1 MSIPTQGHPWVSLIQ
16 SQISIVDYIGRD
28 EHLRRRGTG
37 VYEGEHAAA
46 SHTSK
51 SKTCLSVFP
60 EDDTFTCNN
69 CGAKGDI
76 VAYVQDRDGVDFV
89 NACETLARELG
100 IELPEQQAKSDAEKA
115 AARAIR
121 DRKRLTVKLMDSACD
136 YYHAALTPAAR
147 EYYKRRGI
155 SDESIDVLRL
165 GYADKSRRGLVKHLY
180 AVAKHAQ
187 PEIDDV
193 TAKTALLGTGL
204 FYATRHGTLSALYCQ
219 QYIFWYFQ
227 DIKFQVPCYSI
238 GRDATGSSEKKYQKQ
253 YYAQD
258 FVDTLAVQHILW
270 NKAELSGELPVLVV
284 EGIIDAILARQAFPE
299 DYDVISPVT
308 TRINA
313 TDLKNLFT
321 ILKTTQ
327 PRKVIFCNDSEINSA
342 GATGALESAEKLST
356 ELYSFYEEHA
366 KNKEE
371 QVTEKAAASAAEL
384 KMPDIRI
391 ATLPRPPEVDKIDV
405 ADYLA
410 AGKTDEVA
418 YWLKAARTLPQM
430 RDWLED
436 NPRRFFDG
444 RVFIPKRVSDE
455 LRTEGYY
462 LHVGERLHVYRQGV
476 YRYEKGF
483 VEAQIETKLQE
494 MWKAPRAKEVGEHL
508 KIRVI
513 RKPDAI
519 NPPGIVNF
527 KNGIVTD
534 FEEPVPTLQ
543 PHSPEHLSI
552 LQIDANW
559 DIDALSTVDP
569 FYHFLLSLVAEA
581 DIQVVKEMIGYC
593 MLSTATLHKAFV
605 LLGSGRNGKSTLLR
619 VMSELLGEEENVCT
633 LSLQDLQENRFA
645 SADLFGKAANLYP
658 DMSLNDIRDVSIFK
672 AIVAGDKVLAERKF
686 TDSFHFHVSAT
697 QVLSVN
703 AMPRIYDTT
712 KGLFRR
718 LLLIDFPY
726 FFGEADDAL
735 VAEGVTVQEER
746 DMGEVVADVLKM
758 RDGIATLCLISAL
771 AAIKRRGFTVTE
783 KSQQLLL
790 EYRQESSPELVF
802 FDEILVK
809 VDIDADPL
817 PKKDLHLAFTKW
829 LQENEP
835 NRRPMAQS
843 KLTTAVKTHFGT
855 AVREAR
861 VRMHG
866 KKTSVWQGIQ
876 IATDAD
882 LDWSDLA

>member
-1 MSIPTQGHPWVSLIQ
+1 MSVQTGHPWVSLIQ
-16 SQISIVDYIGRD
+16 SHISIVDYIGRD
-28 EHLRRRGTG
+28 ETLRRRGTG

-46 SHTSK
+46 GHGSQ
-51 SKTCLSVFP
+51 SKTCMSVFP
-60 EDDTFTCNN
+60 EDDTFTCNS

-76 VAYVQDRDGVDFV
+76 VAYVRDRDGVDFV
-89 NACETLARELG
+89 TACQTLAHELG
-100 IELPEQQAKSDAEKA
+100 VVLPEQHAKTDAEKA

-121 DRKRLTVKLMDSACD
+121 DRKRLTVQLMDAACD

-147 EYYKRRGI
+147 EYLNRRGI
-155 SDESIDVLRL
+155 HDESIDTLRL
-165 GYADKSRRGLVKHLY
+165 GYANKSRRGLVKHLY
-180 AVAKHAQ
+180 AVAKQAN
-187 PEIDDV
+187 PDIDDT

-219 QYIFWYFQ
+219 QYIFWYFADVKRQ
-227 DIKFQVPCYSI
+227 TPCYSI

-253 YYAQD
+253 YYAQA

-270 NKAELSGELPVLVV
+270 NQAALTGDKPVLIV
-284 EGIIDAILARQAFPE
+284 EGIIDAILARQSFSE

-313 TDLKNLFT
+313 TDLSNLFK

-356 ELYSFYEEHA
+356 QLYSYYEEHA
-366 KNKEE
+366 KTSEE
-371 QVTEKAAASAAEL
+371 KVTEKQAASAAEL
-384 KMPDIRI
+384 AMPDIRI

-430 RDWLED
+430 RDWLEE

-444 RVFIPKRVSDE
+444 RAFIPKRVSDE

-483 VEAQIETKLQE
+483 VEAQIETKLGE
-494 MWKAPRAKEVGEHL
+494 MWKAPRAKEVCEHL
-508 KIRVI
+508 KIRII
-513 RKPDAI
+513 RKPDEI
-519 NPPGIVNF
+519 NPPDIVNF

-534 FEEPVPTLQ
+534 FEEVVPTLK
-543 PHSPEHLSI
+543 PHSPDYLSV

-559 DIDALSTVDP
+559 DLDALKTTDT
-569 FYHFLLSLVAEA
+569 FYEFLVSIVAES

-619 VMSELLGEEENVCT
+619 MISELLGAEENICT
-633 LSLQDLQENRFA
+633 LSLQALQDNRFA
-645 SADLFGKAANLYP
+645 PADLFGKAANLYP

-686 TDSFHFHVSAT
+686 TDSFGFHVSAT

-726 FFGEADDAL
+726 HFGEPEDGL
-735 VAEGVTVQEER
+735 VPEGVIVKEER
-746 DMGEVVADVLKM
+746 DMDVVVSEVLAN

-771 AAIKRRGFTVTE
+771 AAVKRRGFTVTE

-809 VDIDADPL
+809 TDSDASPL
-817 PKKDLHLAFTKW
+817 PKKELHLAFTKW

-835 NRRPMAQS
+835 NRRPMSQP

-855 AVREAR
+855 AVHEDR
-861 VRMHG
+861 VRIQG
-866 KKTSVWQGIQ
+866 KKTPVWQGIQ
-876 IATDAD
+876 IADDAD
-882 LDWSDLA
+882 LDYSDLE

>member
-1 MSIPTQGHPWVSLIQ
+1 MSVQGHPWVSLIQ

-37 VYEGEHAAA
+37 VYEGAHAAA

-51 SKTCLSVFP
+51 SGTCLSVFP

-89 NACETLARELG
+89 NACQTLAGELG
-100 IELPEQQAKSDAEKA
+100 IELPEQHAKTDAEKA
-115 AARAIR
+115 VARAIR
-121 DRKRLTVKLMDSACD
+121 DRKRLTIQLMSAACD
-136 YYHAALTPAAR
+136 YYHAALTPAAI
-147 EYYKRRGI
+147 EYFHRRGI
-155 SDESIDVLRL
+155 SDESIGELRL

-180 AVAKHAQ
+180 GVAKTAQ
-187 PEIDDV
+187 PDIDDA

-204 FYATRHGTLSALYCQ
+204 FFPTQRGTLSSLYCQ
-219 QYIFWYFQ
+219 QYLFWYFNDAQ
-227 DIKFQVPCYSI
+227 RQVPCYSI
-238 GRDATGSSEKKYQKQ
+238 GRAATDNSEKKYQKQ
-253 YYAQD
+253 YYAQP

-270 NKAELSGELPVLVV
+270 NKAELTGDNPVLIV
-284 EGIIDAILARQAFPE
+284 EGIIDAILARQALGT

-313 TDLKNLFT
+313 TDLKNLFN

-356 ELYSFYEEHA
+356 ELYSFYEAHA
-366 KNKEE
+366 KQAEAK
-371 QVTEKAAASAAEL
+371 VTEKQAASAAEL
-384 KMPDIRI
+384 AMPDIRI

-410 AGKTDEVA
+410 AGKRDEVA

-444 RVFIPKRVSDE
+444 RAFIPKRVSDE

-462 LHVGERLHVYRQGV
+462 LHVGERLHVYRGGV

-483 VEAQIETKLQE
+483 VEAQIESKLQE
-494 MWKAPRAKEVGEHL
+494 MWKAVHADEVCKHL

-513 RKPDAI
+513 RKPDEV
-519 NPPGIVNF
+519 NPPDIVNF

-534 FEEPVPTLQ
+534 LDAHPPSLQ
-543 PHSPEHLSI
+543 PHSPDHLSI

-559 DIDALSTVDP
+559 CPAALRTIEP
-569 FYHFLLSLVAEA
+569 FYAFLLSLVAEA
-581 DIQVVKEMIGYC
+581 DVPVVKEMIGYC

-605 LLGSGRNGKSTLLR
+605 LLGGGKNGKSTLLR
-619 VMSELLGEEENVCT
+619 VIAELLGASENVCT
-633 LSLQDLQENRFA
+633 LSLQDLQDNRFA
-645 SADLFGKAANLYP
+645 SASLFGKAANLYP
-658 DMSLNDIRDVSIFK
+658 DMSLSDIRDASIFK
-672 AIVAGDKVLAERKF
+672 AIVAGDKVHAERKF
-686 TDSFHFHVSAT
+686 TDSFDFHVTTT

-703 AMPRIYDTT
+703 AMPRIYDNT

-726 FFGEADDAL
+726 YFGEADDAL
-735 VAEGVTVQEER
+735 VAEGVTVLPER
-746 DMGEVVADVLKM
+746 DMEEVVAEVLAA

-771 AAIKRRGFTVTE
+771 AAVQRRGFTVTE

-790 EYRQESSPELVF
+790 EYRQEGNPELVF
-802 FDEILVK
+802 FDEILIK
-809 VDIDADPL
+809 VTGDADPL
-817 PKKDLHLAFTKW
+817 PKKELYLAYRKW

-835 NRRPMAQS
+835 NRRPMAQP
-843 KLTTAVKTHFGT
+843 KLTKALKNHFGA
-855 AVREAR
+855 AVRESR
-861 VRMHG
+861 VRLNG
-866 KKTSVWQGIQ
+866 LKTLVWEGIQ
-876 IATDAD
+876 IAPDVD
-882 LDWSDLA
+882 LNWQDLRE